1 MGRQRGFSLIELLI
15 VVAIIL
21 IIAAIAIPNLLRAR
35 IAANDAA
42 AASTLRTI
50 NTSQTT
56 YVTTYPLAGFAPDLK
71 TLGPNTTNCATVAPT
86 STAACLL
93 DDQVGCGAATCPKG
107 GFNYMMSSTSA
118 TPVPDYTASASPFKT
133 GTTGSRNFCTNMDAI
148 IRKSPLGT
156 AEFTTAETGTNCA
169 DVAKY
174 TALSN

>member
-1 MGRQRGFSLIELLI
+1 MGRQKGFSLIELLI

-42 AASTLRTI
+42 AVSTLRTL

-56 YVTTYPLAGFAPDLK
+56 YVTSYPLSGFAPDLK
-71 TLGPNTTNCATVAPT
+71 SLGPNGLVCGIAAPT
-86 STAACLL
+86 PTSACLI
-93 DDQVGCGAATCPKG
+93 DDQLGCAAVTCPKG
-107 GFNYMMSSTSA
+107 GFNYMMTSTSA

-148 IRKSPLGT
+148 IRQSPLGT
-156 AEFTTAETGTNCA
+156 AQFTAPETTANCG
-169 DVAKY
+169 DVTKY
-174 TALSN
+174 SAVNN